1 MVFLHSY
8 WLSFFWTKRAVQ
20 ARFVFCIIGLNQCH
34 LTLASI
40 TLL

>member
-1 MVFLHSY
+1 
-8 WLSFFWTKRAVQ
+8 VQ